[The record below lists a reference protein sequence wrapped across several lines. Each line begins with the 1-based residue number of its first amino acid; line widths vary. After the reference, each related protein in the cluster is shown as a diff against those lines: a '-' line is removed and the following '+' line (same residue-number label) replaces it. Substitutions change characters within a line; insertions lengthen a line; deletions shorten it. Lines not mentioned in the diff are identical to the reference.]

1 MPPPPTHVPKPSRQM
16 RGMGS
21 TGHMIEADV
30 HKEPGTVL
38 TPAVQILPQ

>member
-1 MPPPPTHVPKPSRQM
+1 
-16 RGMGS
+16 MGS